1 MKIKMSKGYRV
12 FQVVNTIIM
21 ILVVFVT
28 LYPFVWLVAQSFSS
42 DAAVAAGQ
50 VTFLPVDFT
59 TATYK
64 YLLRDNR
71 FFRYYGNTIIY
82 SAVGTF
88 ISVVGTALLAYPL
101 SKPELRLNKFFTP
114 FVVFTMYFAGGLIPN
129 YILVTQWLHLGD
141 TIWAVVLPG
150 AISTFNL
157 LLMKSFFAGLP
168 GELEEAAAMD
178 GMGVYGIFVKI
189 IIPLSKPIIATMCL
203 FYLVGMWNEWF
214 GPFLYL
220 NQDSMKPISLWV
232 RQLVEGANSVDTS
245 SSAEASS
252 VQATL
257 KSATMVLT
265 SAPIICVYP
274 FVQRYFVQGMTMG
287 AVKGSCPYI

>member
-1 MKIKMSKGYRV
+1 MESSKIKVSTGYRV
-12 FQVVNTIIM
+12 FQVINTIIM

-28 LYPFVWLVAQSFSS
+28 LYPFIYLVAQSFSS
-42 DAAVAAGQ
+42 DTAVAAGE
-50 VTFLPVDFT
+50 VTFFPVGFT

-64 YLLRDNR
+64 YLLSDSR

-82 SAVGTF
+82 SVVGTL
-88 ISVVGTALLAYPL
+88 ISVFGTALLAYPL
-101 SKPELRLNKFFTP
+101 SKSKLRLNKFFTP
-114 FVVFTMYFAGGLIPN
+114 FVVFTMYFSGGLIPN
-129 YILVTQWLHLGD
+129 YILVTQWLHLGN

-168 GELEEAAAMD
+168 EELEEAASID

-189 IIPLSKPIIATMCL
+189 ILPLSKPILATMTL
-203 FYLVGMWNEWF
+203 FYLVGLWNEWF

-220 NQDSMKPISLWV
+220 DDDALKPISLWV
-232 RQLVEGANSVDTS
+232 RQLVEGANNVDIGS
-245 SSAEASS
+245 SGEASS

-265 SAPIICVYP
+265 SLPIICVYP
-274 FVQRYFVQGMTMG
+274 FVQKYFVQGMTMG
-287 AVKGSCPYI
+287 AVKG

>member
-1 MKIKMSKGYRV
+1 MKIKVSKGYRT
-12 FQVVNTIIM
+12 FQIINTIVM
-21 ILVVFVT
+21 ILIVFAT
-28 LYPFVWLVAQSFSS
+28 LYPFVYLVAQSFSS
-42 DAAVAAGQ
+42 DKAVAAGK
-50 VTFLPVDFT
+50 VTFFPVDFT
-59 TATYK
+59 LATYK
-64 YLLRDNR
+64 YLLRDNK
-71 FFRYYGNTIIY
+71 FFMYYANTILY
-82 SAVGTF
+82 SVVGTL
-88 ISVVGTALLAYPL
+88 ISVVSTALLAYPL
-101 SKPELRLNKFFTP
+101 SKTELRLNKFFTP
-114 FVVFTMYFAGGLIPN
+114 FVVFTMYFTGGLIPN
-129 YILVTQWLHLGD
+129 YILITQWLHLGD

-168 GELEEAAAMD
+168 KELEEAASID

-189 IIPLSKPIIATMCL
+189 IIPLSKPIIATMTL

-232 RQLVEGANSVDTS
+232 RQLVEGANSVDAGST
-245 SSAEASS
+245 AEASS

-287 AVKGSCPYI
+287 AVKG

>member
-1 MKIKMSKGYRV
+1 MENSKIKVSTGYRV
-12 FQVVNTIIM
+12 FQVINTIIM

-28 LYPFVWLVAQSFSS
+28 LYPFIYLVAQSFSS
-42 DAAVAAGQ
+42 DTAVAAGE
-50 VTFLPVDFT
+50 VTFFPVGFT

-64 YLLRDNR
+64 YLLSDSR

-82 SAVGTF
+82 SVVGTL
-88 ISVVGTALLAYPL
+88 ISVFGTALLAYPL
-101 SKPELRLNKFFTP
+101 SKSKLRLNKFFTP
-114 FVVFTMYFAGGLIPN
+114 FVVFTMYFTGGLIPN
-129 YILVTQWLHLGD
+129 YILVTQWLHLGN

-168 GELEEAAAMD
+168 EELEEAASID
-178 GMGVYGIFVKI
+178 GMGVYGIFIKI
-189 IIPLSKPIIATMCL
+189 ILPLSKPILATMTL
-203 FYLVGMWNEWF
+203 FYLVGLWNEWF

-220 NQDSMKPISLWV
+220 DDDALKPISLWV
-232 RQLVEGANSVDTS
+232 RQLVEGANNVDIGS
-245 SSAEASS
+245 SGEASS

-265 SAPIICVYP
+265 SLPIICVYP
-274 FVQRYFVQGMTMG
+274 FVQKYFVQGMTMG
-287 AVKGSCPYI
+287 AVKG

>member
-50 VTFLPVDFT
+50 VTFFPVDFT

-82 SAVGTF
+82 SVVGTF

-141 TIWAVVLPG
+141 TVWAVVLPG

-274 FVQRYFVQGMTMG
+274 FVQRYFVQGVTMG
-287 AVKGSCPYI
+287 AVKG

>member
-114 FVVFTMYFAGGLIPN
+114 FVVFRRRPDPELYSGYSVAAFGRYCLGGCTSGCNQHIQPASYEVLLCRAAGRTG
-129 YILVTQWLHLGD
+129 
-141 TIWAVVLPG
+141 
-150 AISTFNL
+150 
-157 LLMKSFFAGLP
+157 
-168 GELEEAAAMD
+168 
-178 GMGVYGIFVKI
+178 
-189 IIPLSKPIIATMCL
+189 
-203 FYLVGMWNEWF
+203 
-214 GPFLYL
+214 
-220 NQDSMKPISLWV
+220 
-232 RQLVEGANSVDTS
+232 RS
-245 SSAEASS
+245 SSYGRYGCVWYFRKDHHPAFQTDHCYYVS
-252 VQATL
+252 VL
-257 KSATMVLT
+257 SG
-265 SAPIICVYP
+265 
-274 FVQRYFVQGMTMG
+274 RYVE
-287 AVKGSCPYI
+287 